1 MSTTQNTICQRLNTG
16 CQRLNMSKTQK
27 VQVLICQIKDSICQI
42 LDISKSQYAKY
53 SAYQRLNMS
62 KPQYINKDSMRK
74 GHNMSQS
81 ILSWSSTTQ
90 TVGGRES

>member
-27 VQVLICQIKDSICQI
+27 VLFLICQIKDSICQI
-42 LDISKSQYAKY
+42 LDISKSQYANY
-53 SAYQRLNMS
+53 SAYQRLNNNMS

-74 GHNMSQS
+74 GHN
-81 ILSWSSTTQ
+81 
-90 TVGGRES
+90 TVCHRVS